1 MQKNKIQAIII
12 GDEIL
17 SGKRQDKHF
26 KKILELCKF
35 YDYQLNQVI
44 YVSDEPEEISKA
56 IANFTNKTLFCFGG
70 IGATPDD
77 HTRQSAAI
85 AYQKKL
91 VVHPEALSLIENKFG
106 KEAYPKRVLMSYFPE
121 GAEIIPNPINQIP
134 GFYVGVHFFMPGFPE
149 MAWPMME
156 WIFNN
161 KLPKIKS
168 DLDDQSIVIKN
179 IAESFLIDLMN
190 DIESQFPL
198 VKMYSL
204 PKITPHRQVEF
215 GVKGDKMQ
223 VQQSM
228 SIIKKY
234 IKELGY
240 DF

>member
-17 SGKRQDKHF
+17 SGKREDKHF

-91 VVHPEALSLIENKFG
+91 VAHPEALSLIENKFG

-204 PKITPHRQVEF
+204 PKIAPHRQVEF

>member
-1 MQKNKIQAIII
+1 M
-12 GDEIL
+12 
-17 SGKRQDKHF
+17 
-26 KKILELCKF
+26 
-35 YDYQLNQVI
+35 
-44 YVSDEPEEISKA
+44 
-56 IANFTNKTLFCFGG
+56 
-70 IGATPDD
+70 
-77 HTRQSAAI
+77 
-85 AYQKKL
+85 
-91 VVHPEALSLIENKFG
+91 VHPEALSLIENKFG

-121 GAEIIPNPINQIP
+121 GAEIIPNPINEIP

-156 WIFNN
+156 WIFNH

-168 DLDDQSIVIKN
+168 NLDDQSIIIKN
-179 IAESFLIDLMN
+179 IAESLLIDLMD

-215 GVKGDKMQ
+215 GVKGDKRQ
-223 VQQSM
+223 VQKSM

>member
-17 SGKRQDKHF
+17 SGKREDKHF

-121 GAEIIPNPINQIP
+121 GAEIIPNPINEIP

-156 WIFNN
+156 WIFNH

-168 DLDDQSIVIKN
+168 NLDDQSIIIKN
-179 IAESFLIDLMN
+179 IAESLLIDLMD

-204 PKITPHRQVEF
+204 PKITPHHQVEF
-215 GVKGDKMQ
+215 GVKGDKRQ
-223 VQQSM
+223 VQKSM